1 MYELYI
7 VFYSYSKLFPKRD
20 RFALVARIESNIL
33 ELLELLLLAQTKEK
47 SSRILILN
55 KADLKIVTIKLF
67 VRMSYEIKA
76 IDQNKYI
83 KLEEKILEIGKM
95 TGGWIKYTKTA

>member
-1 MYELYI
+1 M
-7 VFYSYSKLFPKRD
+7 VFYGYSKLFPKRD

-55 KADLKIVTIKLF
+55 KADLKITTIKLF
-67 VRMSYEIKA
+67 IRMSYEIKA
-76 IDQNKYI
+76 LDQNKYI